1 MEYVHKL
8 VKIFTDD
15 TDVLCIF
22 LHHLYPIWYNSYVYI
37 KNITWK
43 KDTEIQPCYHIKD
56 ITNASQN
63 VKLLC
68 VRFCHAFT
76 GGDTTSSIHMFEKTF
91 ILSKTES
98 SKKVRD
104 IANQSYLEDMP
115 VEVIGNVRFFDL
127 LNSSS
132 NTLQQFRK
140 YKYNGMV
147 AAYH

>member
-1 MEYVHKL
+1 MHLLEV
-8 VKIFTDD
+8 TQ
-15 TDVLCIF
+15 
-22 LHHLYPIWYNSYVYI
+22 LHQSICSRKHLSYL
-37 KNITWK
+37 KPK
-43 KDTEIQPCYHIKD
+43 AQ
-56 ITNASQN
+56 
-63 VKLLC
+63 
-68 VRFCHAFT
+68 
-76 GGDTTSSIHMFEKTF
+76 
-91 ILSKTES
+91 
-98 SKKVRD
+98 KKVRD